1 MTSTLSLDDLLRQI
15 TAETLE
21 LASNTPILLIDGRSC
36 SGKSTL
42 AKKLQNQLFLE
53 GDSMPRII
61 SMDDLYPG
69 WDGLAS
75 GAEYLQRVI
84 LQPLLKGK
92 TANWQEYDW
101 ESKERKEWREFS
113 GGTPLIIEGC
123 GSITNF
129 TASISDFV
137 IWLEVPEEV
146 RRQRWQERDGDRFNE
161 YFEMWSAQELDFI
174 AIHKPK
180 DLASHFYDYEAKLED
195 QQ

>member
-1 MTSTLSLDDLLRQI
+1 MAISLSIPELLEQVS
-15 TAETLE
+15 AQTLE
-21 LASNTPILLIDGRSC
+21 LASNTPIILIDGRSC

-42 AKKLQNQLFLE
+42 AKQLQNQLFLE
-53 GDSMPRII
+53 GESMPRII

-84 LQPLLKGK
+84 LQPLLKGQ

-101 ESKERKEWREFS
+101 ENKQRNNWREFS

-123 GSITNF
+123 GSITTF
-129 TASISDFV
+129 TASISDFA
-137 IWLEVPEEV
+137 IWLEVPEDV
-146 RRQRWQERDGDRFNE
+146 RRLRWQERDGNRFDE
-161 YFEMWSAQELDFI
+161 YFELWSAQELDFM

-180 DLASHFYDYEAKLED
+180 DLASHSYDYAATL
-195 QQ
+195 